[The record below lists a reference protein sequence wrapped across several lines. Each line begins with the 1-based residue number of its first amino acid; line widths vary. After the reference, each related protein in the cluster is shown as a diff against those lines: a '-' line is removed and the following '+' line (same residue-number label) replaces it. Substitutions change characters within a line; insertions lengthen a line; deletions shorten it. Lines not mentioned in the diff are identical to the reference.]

1 MSETQQIVTPVG
13 KLQWVVVTGE
23 GKPDLKGNLKY
34 QASFFLKGGSEELA
48 EMQSI
53 IDAYWKANAPT
64 GFKVYKSCGIN
75 HILDK
80 PKKEGGKP
88 TGDFLLQMKTNVTW
102 PDGKPKKVTI
112 KNSKGAEVQIGDTLI
127 GNDTEGRLSGTLGIY
142 TIKQGNSVTDAGV
155 TIYLNGVQIVN
166 LIEYVADDGMG
177 ALEVEDGWTG
187 NEDGDGLDSIPVAS
201 TEGVAEPAK
210 VEI

>member
-23 GKPDLKGNLKY
+23 GKPDLNDNFKY
-34 QASFFLKGGSEELA
+34 QASFLLKEGSEELA

-53 IDAYWKANAPT
+53 IDAFWKENAPT

-75 HILDK
+75 PILDK
-80 PKKEGGKP
+80 PKKEGGQP
-88 TGDFLLQMKTNVTW
+88 TGDFLLQMKTNITW
-102 PDGKPKKVTI
+102 PDGKPKKVTV

-127 GNDTEGRLSGTLGIY
+127 GNDTVGRLSGTLGIY
-142 TIKQGNSVTDAGV
+142 TVRKGNQVTNAGV
-155 TIYLNGVQIVN
+155 TIYLNGVQIVD
-166 LIEYVADDGMG
+166 LIEYVADDGMD

-201 TEGVAEPAK
+201 PEGAAEPAK

>member
-1 MSETQQIVTPVG
+1 MSEVQKIVTPVG

-23 GKPDLKGNLKY
+23 GKPDLQNNFKY
-34 QASFFLKGGSEELA
+34 QASLLLKAGSEELS
-48 EMQSI
+48 ELQSTV
-53 IDAYWKANAPT
+53 DAFWKENAPK

-75 HILDK
+75 PILDK
-80 PKKEGGKP
+80 PKKEGGQP
-88 TGDFLLQMKTNVTW
+88 TGDFLLQMKTGTTW

-127 GNDTEGRLSGTLGIY
+127 GNDTVGRLSGTLSIY
-142 TIKQGNSVTDAGV
+142 TVKTGKTINDAGV

-166 LIEYVADDGMG
+166 LIEYVADDGMD

-201 TEGVAEPAK
+201 PEGAAEPAK